1 MAAPEGATLPMVDAS
16 EWGAKRAGKVE
27 DVQRLAGH
35 SDPRTTRLYDRRGRK
50 ITRNVVER
58 ISV

>member
-1 MAAPEGATLPMVDAS
+1 MRSSNSKALAALLSPAT
-16 EWGAKRAGKVE
+16 RN
-27 DVQRLAGH
+27 VQRLAGH
-35 SDPRTTRLYDRRGRK
+35 SDPRTTRLYDRRDRK